1 MIRLRQIAFAATDLQ
16 KSETAL
22 VDQLGVQLCYRDPG
36 VLEFGLAN
44 ALFPVGDQFL
54 EIVSPVQANTT
65 AGRLIDKRG
74 GDCGYM
80 AIFQV
85 DDIGPVTDR
94 LSDREIR
101 IVFHAQAEGI
111 EGLHLHPK
119 DVPGAIV
126 SIDASAQPSEWT
138 WAGPNWRNYVST
150 ERIESISGITIAT
163 ENPSETCE
171 TWGYVLGVSPA
182 DDTLM
187 LDGAIVHFSGLG
199 SEQRSGLIGVQ
210 LKASAPELVGTTAEL
225 LGVTVN
231 FV

>member
-22 VDQLGVQLCYRDPG
+22 VNQLGVQLCFRDAG

-54 EIVSPVQANTT
+54 EIVSPVQENTT
-65 AGRLIDKRG
+65 AGRLLDKQG

-101 IVFHAQAEGI
+101 IVFHAKADGI

-138 WAGPNWRNYVST
+138 WAGPNWRDCIST
-150 ERIESISGITIAT
+150 GRVESISGLTIAT
-163 ENPSETCE
+163 ENPTETCE
-171 TWGYVLGVSPA
+171 IWGYVLGVSPTE
-182 DDTLM
+182 DTLK
-187 LDGAIVHFSGLG
+187 LDDAVVHFSGLG
-199 SEQRSGLIGVQ
+199 AEQRTGLVGVQ
-210 LKASAPELVGTTAEL
+210 LKASAPELVGTSAEL